1 MIKTKED
8 VIFKIKYE
16 KRVNMISLAKIN
28 EYLRKNIDKVM
39 KTTRWKVKLG
49 GFRKFNKMQR
59 ELRIESEI

>member
-28 EYLRKNIDKVM
+28 EYLRKNIDKIM
-39 KTTRWKVKLG
+39 KTTR
-49 GFRKFNKMQR
+49 
-59 ELRIESEI
+59 